1 MAAKITWKKKY
12 NKKKK
17 NNKKTLISLYKHST
31 YNMSNTITIAYIN
44 LTIRLFQKKLKG
56 QKKIIST
63 KKKNEHSQ
71 KIQKEIKKKDPEQEI
86 SFN

>member
-1 MAAKITWKKKY
+1 
-12 NKKKK
+12 
-17 NNKKTLISLYKHST
+17 
-31 YNMSNTITIAYIN
+31 MSNTITIAYIN